1 MFILWLSV
9 SFNVVLFGS
18 SKIGGNKKVS
28 YKKNAGTIE
37 NTPKS
42 PIKTTGSISKKFATS
57 TTKGAKTA
65 P

>member
-18 SKIGGNKKVS
+18 SKIGGKRNVY

-37 NTPKS
+37 KTPKN
-42 PIKTTGSISKKFATS
+42 PIKTTGSIFKKFATS